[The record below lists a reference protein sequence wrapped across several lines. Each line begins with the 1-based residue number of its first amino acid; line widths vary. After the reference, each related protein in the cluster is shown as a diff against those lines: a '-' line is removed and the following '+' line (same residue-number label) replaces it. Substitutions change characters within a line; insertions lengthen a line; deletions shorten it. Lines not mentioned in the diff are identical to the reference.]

1 MGRLTG
7 KTALI
12 TGCNRGI
19 GKAIAVAFASEG
31 ADIIC
36 AIRKENPAF
45 QVEADGWA
53 KKYGV
58 QIEYVYFD
66 LADENSMK
74 VALNDL
80 LREKR
85 SIDILVNN
93 AGLARFRPFMM
104 SRIEDFKEAMQVNFY
119 AVVQI
124 SQYMVKCMLKR
135 KGGSI
140 INLCSISGM
149 DMNAGNA
156 AYGASKAALASLT
169 RTMALELAKA
179 NIRVNAIAPG
189 FVDTEM
195 NQRVESGYMNTI
207 LQQTALGRIAQPE
220 EIARIA
226 VFLASDE
233 TSYMTGQI
241 IRVDGGM

>member
-1 MGRLTG
+1 M
-7 KTALI
+7 I

-19 GKAIAVAFASEG
+19 GKAIAETFASEG

-45 QVEADGWA
+45 QVEADAWA

-58 QIEYVYFD
+58 QIAYVYFD
-66 LADENSMK
+66 LADENSIK

-93 AGLARFRPFMM
+93 AGMARFRPFMM
-104 SRIEDFKEAMQVNFY
+104 SRIDDFKEIMQVNLY

-124 SQYMVKCMLKR
+124 SQYMVKGMLKQ

-156 AYGASKAALASLT
+156 AYGASKAAVASLT
-169 RTMALELAKA
+169 RTMARELAKA
-179 NIRVNAIAPG
+179 NIRVNAVAPG

-195 NQRVESGYMNTI
+195 NQQVEAGY
-207 LQQTALGRIAQPE
+207 LDSQLHHTAIGRIARPE
-220 EIARIA
+220 EVARVA

-233 TSYMTGQI
+233 ASYMTGQI

>member
-19 GKAIAVAFASEG
+19 GKAIAETFASEG

-45 QVEADGWA
+45 QVEAEGWA

-58 QIEYVYFD
+58 QIEYVFFD
-66 LADENSMK
+66 LADESSIK

-93 AGLARFRPFMM
+93 AGMARFRPFMM
-104 SRIEDFKEAMQVNFY
+104 SRIDDFKEIMQVNLY

-124 SQYMVKCMLKR
+124 SQYMVKGMLKQ

-156 AYGASKAALASLT
+156 AYGASKAAVASLT
-169 RTMALELAKA
+169 RTMARELAKA
-179 NIRVNAIAPG
+179 NIRVNAVAPG

-195 NQRVESGYMNTI
+195 NQQVEAGY
-207 LQQTALGRIAQPE
+207 LDSQLHHTAIGRIARPE
-220 EIARIA
+220 EVARVA

-233 TSYMTGQI
+233 ASYMTGQI

>member
-19 GKAIAVAFASEG
+19 GKAIAETFASEG
-31 ADIIC
+31 AGIIC

-45 QVEADGWA
+45 QVEAEGWA

-93 AGLARFRPFMM
+93 AGMTRFRPFMM
-104 SRIEDFKEAMQVNFY
+104 SRIEDFKEVMQVNFY
-119 AVVQI
+119 AVVQV
-124 SQYMVKCMLKR
+124 SQYMVKCMLKQ

-169 RTMALELAKA
+169 RTMARELAKA
-179 NIRVNAIAPG
+179 NILVNAIAPG

-195 NQRVESGYMNTI
+195 NQRIDSGYMNTI

-233 TSYMTGQI
+233 ASYMTGQI

>member
-19 GKAIAVAFASEG
+19 GKAIAETFASEG

-36 AIRKENPAF
+36 AIRKKNPAF
-45 QVEADGWA
+45 QLEADEWA
-53 KKYGV
+53 KKYSV
-58 QIEYVYFD
+58 QIEYIYFD

-80 LREKR
+80 SREKR

-93 AGLARFRPFMM
+93 AGMARFRSFMM
-104 SRIEDFKEAMQVNFY
+104 SRIEDFKEVMQVNFY

-124 SQYMVKCMLKR
+124 SQYMVKCMLKQ

-169 RTMALELAKA
+169 RTMARELAKA
-179 NIRVNAIAPG
+179 NIRVNAVAPG

-195 NQRVESGYMNTI
+195 NQQVEAGY
-207 LQQTALGRIAQPE
+207 LDSQLHHTAIGRIARPE
-220 EIARIA
+220 EVARVA

-233 TSYMTGQI
+233 ASYMTGQI

>member
-19 GKAIAVAFASEG
+19 GKAIAEAFASEG

-36 AIRKENPAF
+36 TIRKENPAF
-45 QVEADGWA
+45 QVEAEGWA

-58 QIEYVYFD
+58 QIEYVFFD

-93 AGLARFRPFMM
+93 AGIARFRPFMM
-104 SRIEDFKEAMQVNFY
+104 SRIEDFKEVMQVNFY

-124 SQYMVKCMLKR
+124 SQYMVKCMLKQ

-169 RTMALELAKA
+169 RTMARELAKA

-195 NQRVESGYMNTI
+195 NQRIESGYMNTI

-233 TSYMTGQI
+233 ASYMTGQI

>member
-1 MGRLTG
+1 M
-7 KTALI
+7 I

-19 GKAIAVAFASEG
+19 GKAIAETFASEG

-45 QVEADGWA
+45 QLEADEWA

-58 QIEYVYFD
+58 QIEYIYFD

-74 VALNDL
+74 VALNVL
-80 LREKR
+80 SREKR

-93 AGLARFRPFMM
+93 AGMARFRSFMM
-104 SRIEDFKEAMQVNFY
+104 SRIEDFKEVMQVNFY

-124 SQYMVKCMLKR
+124 SQYMVKCMLKQ

-169 RTMALELAKA
+169 RTMARELAKF

-195 NQRVESGYMNTI
+195 NQRIESGYMNTI

-233 TSYMTGQI
+233 ASYMTGQI

>member
-19 GKAIAVAFASEG
+19 GKAIAEAFASEG

-36 AIRKENPAF
+36 ATRKKNPAF
-45 QVEADGWA
+45 QLEADGWA

-58 QIEYVYFD
+58 QIAYVYFD
-66 LADENSMK
+66 LADENSIK

-93 AGLARFRPFMM
+93 AGMARFRPFMM
-104 SRIEDFKEAMQVNFY
+104 SRIDDFKEIMQVNLY

-124 SQYMVKCMLKR
+124 SQYMVKGMLKQ

-156 AYGASKAALASLT
+156 AYGASKAAVASLT
-169 RTMALELAKA
+169 RTMARELAKA
-179 NIRVNAIAPG
+179 NIRVNAVAPG

-195 NQRVESGYMNTI
+195 NQQVEAGY
-207 LQQTALGRIAQPE
+207 LDSQLHHTAIGRIARPE
-220 EIARIA
+220 EVARVA

-233 TSYMTGQI
+233 ASYMTGQI